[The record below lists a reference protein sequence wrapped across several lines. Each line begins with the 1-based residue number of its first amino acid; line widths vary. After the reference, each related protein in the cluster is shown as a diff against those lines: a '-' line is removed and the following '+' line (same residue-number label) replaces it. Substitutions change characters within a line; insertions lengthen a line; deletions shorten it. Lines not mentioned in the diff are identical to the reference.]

1 MMYYEKVVPHSLQT
15 FLKNPS
21 HDNLKE
27 LLLHNSGETDFL
39 DFKMKWNNFSKL
51 AKHILAIAN
60 SGGGSIIVGVSQDE
74 EGIAALSGVREE
86 DYIDKADIDNKLQH
100 LLPKYLK
107 YRVEDFYFS
116 NHEHPGLNNKLF
128 QVLLIEYDPKYV
140 PYTSVSNQNELRY
153 GAVYIR
159 QGTKSLEATNEK
171 LVEIIVRK
179 VQTGVADTSEL
190 TLKEH
195 LGQLKSLFE
204 ELEVTTAPP
213 EYVDFLKQLIKSKKK
228 RVQQYMDLQTD

>member
-1 MMYYEKVVPHSLQT
+1 MYYEKVVPHSLLT
-15 FLKNPS
+15 FLKTPS

-39 DFKMKWNNFSKL
+39 DFKMKWNNFTKL

-74 EGIAALSGVREE
+74 EGLASLCGVREE

-140 PYTSVSNQNELRY
+140 PYTSVSNQNELRF

-159 QGTKSLEATNEK
+159 QGTKSIEATNEK

-179 VQTGVADTSEL
+179 VQTGVSDSTEL
-190 TLKEH
+190 SLKEH
-195 LGQLKSLFE
+195 LNQLKCLYE
-204 ELEVTTAPP
+204 ELEVASAPI
-213 EYVDFLKQLIKSKKK
+213 EYLGFIKQLISSKKK
-228 RVQQYMDLQTD
+228 RVQQYMDISAD